1 MQKPSR
7 NKHLIDILRNIAKS
21 IYKKAI
27 FLRRN
32 TLYKCERKRKREKKM
47 QPFVINPASIYAA
60 TSKALSNSDN
70 QPKRKTYTSLNT
82 MLEECYLVGATRFG
96 HNFIA

>member
-1 MQKPSR
+1 MQ
-7 NKHLIDILRNIAKS
+7 
-21 IYKKAI
+21 
-27 FLRRN
+27 
-32 TLYKCERKRKREKKM
+32 
-47 QPFVINPASIYAA
+47 QFVINPASIYAA